1 MTISDRWYRAPGAGI
16 NEHRG
21 QVPRRAL
28 LTSLAAL
35 AVPVYASVSDPGAAG
50 EYEILFWLLALVPA
64 FLLAY
69 HRGWRGATL
78 ALAVGMGLLAL
89 TQAWVA
95 AEGRGVTSW
104 PLLLVVVATSVAI
117 ALGVGWI
124 SELLH
129 QARDQAEGLA
139 LTDELTGIANRRHA
153 RLILDQ
159 EFAAAQRGRQLAVVL
174 FDLDHFKRYNDRHGH
189 AAGDEALR
197 AFGAVLRQTTR
208 QMNLSARYGGEE
220 FISILSDS
228 DVPGALVFLDR
239 VRRGLAD
246 APLPHPGFTFSAGL
260 ATFTPGMKDADELIA
275 AADTALYRAKELGR
289 DQTSVFGSDGAMVAR

>member
-1 MTISDRWYRAPGAGI
+1 MTNSDRRYGASGAVSNAP
-16 NEHRG
+16 RG
-21 QVPRRAL
+21 RVPRRAL
-28 LTSLAAL
+28 LISLAAL
-35 AVPVYASVSDPGAAG
+35 AVPVYASVSDPHAAG
-50 EYEILFWLLALVPA
+50 EYEILLWLVALVPA

-89 TQAWVA
+89 SQAWVA
-95 AEGRGVTSW
+95 AQGRGVPSW
-104 PLLLVVVATSVAI
+104 PLLLLVVCTLVAI

-159 EFAAAQRGRQLAVVL
+159 EFAAAQRGRPLAVVL

-197 AFGAVLRQTTR
+197 AFAAVLRQTTR

-220 FISILSDS
+220 FISVLSDS
-228 DVPGALVFLDR
+228 DVAGALVFLDR
-239 VRRGLAD
+239 VRRGLAESG
-246 APLPHPGFTFSAGL
+246 LPHPGFTFSAGL
-260 ATFTPGMKDADELIA
+260 ATFTPEMKDPDELIA

-289 DQTSVFGSDGAMVAR
+289 NRTSVFGSDGATVER